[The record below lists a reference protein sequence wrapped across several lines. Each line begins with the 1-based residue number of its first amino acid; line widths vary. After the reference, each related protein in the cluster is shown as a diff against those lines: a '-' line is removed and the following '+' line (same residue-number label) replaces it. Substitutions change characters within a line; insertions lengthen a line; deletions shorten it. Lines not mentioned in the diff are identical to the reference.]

1 MKWSLWT
8 RTVATIAVTM
18 CAFTPVAVANAAA
31 LCARPRTDGTF
42 NASVRIREMCRANE
56 RQLDP
61 SALGLQG
68 PLGPQG
74 SVGPSGP
81 QGAIGTQGPAGP
93 GLAVKDV
100 NGTVVGQV
108 LQEVN
113 TGSGRAIEVYRE
125 VAGGKFRFSVR
136 RDGFMPADPG
146 IAINFDGANCT
157 GSAFLQVESV
167 TVDTGVLIDQ
177 AYVHNDLLYYRSGL
191 STVFNQLSQMFFP
204 VDSVAACSGGVSQF
218 FIPPAACCRTFVSTS
233 SLNGYPVS
241 TFELNTLGL
250 VPPFHVEA
258 P

>member
-8 RTVATIAVTM
+8 KTVAAIAVAM
-18 CAFTPVAVANAAA
+18 CWLTLGAVANAAV

-74 SVGPSGP
+74 PVGPSGP

-100 NGTVVGQV
+100 KGTVVGQV

-113 TGSGRAIEVYRE
+113 AGSGRAAVPCR
-125 VAGGKFRFSVR
+125 
-136 RDGFMPADPG
+136 
-146 IAINFDGANCT
+146 GALT
-157 GSAFLQVESV
+157 
-167 TVDTGVLIDQ
+167 
-177 AYVHNDLLYYRSGL
+177 
-191 STVFNQLSQMFFP
+191 
-204 VDSVAACSGGVSQF
+204 SGGIRTRGWDVDFEPLGGDDRPRLRCSAC
-218 FIPPAACCRTFVSTS
+218 PRCCRRA
-233 SLNGYPVS
+233 
-241 TFELNTLGL
+241 TLGAADC
-250 VPPFHVEA
+250 FTRGHNA
-258 P
+258 TSRT